1 MRTIKQTLALALSAV
16 FSITTMAHTAG
27 TGTTAGKQLISTEGL
42 EEFERFTE
50 GQIKERP
57 IQFTPEVATQDGD
70 TVFVN
75 VGEKTIV
82 ISSDSIDDVMDF
94 LGGDFA
100 DEISDISSE
109 ISTAV
114 RIYREEMALIEGQL
128 EDGEITEE
136 EAEAELKMA
145 EEKME
150 ARIAELEAELESL
163 AARVEQMSGE
173 IEGQLFVSIEERSEE
188 DLEEEEEFWS
198 SEEYE
203 SEEEEFEF
211 EFEIDEDSGKRTV
224 GSFDF
229 LLGANNYLDANNQL
243 PTDANYGLKT
253 FGSWHLAANFG
264 RKTRIGNE
272 GSPLHLKYG
281 LEFSLRNY
289 NLLDDKYAMMRNDSA
304 VMFSQI
310 PTGSYEK
317 NNFNAL
323 WLNVPLMIQL
333 DFSDNRALENGFN
346 IALGGYAGVRLSS
359 NTKVEYRD
367 DYGNLV
373 KNKTRGNFLMNDLHY
388 GLQAQ
393 LGVGWV
399 NLYARYELSTLF
411 REDRGPQ
418 LNGLMFGIII

>member
-1 MRTIKQTLALALSAV
+1 MRTIKQTLAIGLSAV
-16 FSITTMAHTAG
+16 LTLTAIANN
-27 TGTTAGKQLISTEGL
+27 TGTETNADKQMISTEGL
-42 EEFERFTE
+42 EEYETFTE
-50 GQIKERP
+50 GQFIEQP
-57 IQFTPEVATQDGD
+57 IAFASSAKNPSAEGD
-70 TVFVN
+70 TILIN
-75 VGEKTIV
+75 VGDQTIV

-94 LGGDFA
+94 LGGEFA
-100 DEISDISSE
+100 DEVSAISNEIANAVELYMEEVELIQSQLDNGE
-109 ISTAV
+109 IS
-114 RIYREEMALIEGQL
+114 EEQ
-128 EDGEITEE
+128 
-136 EAEAELKMA
+136 AESDMDAA

-150 ARIAELEAELESL
+150 ARIEVLETELEAL
-163 AARVEQMSGE
+163 AAKVEKMSE
-173 IEGQLFVSIEERSEE
+173 NIEGELYVSIEERSEE
-188 DLEEEEEFWS
+188 ELEDEDEFWSMEEEEE
-198 SEEYE
+198 EL
-203 SEEEEFEF
+203 EFEID
-211 EFEIDEDSGKRTV
+211 IDEDSGKRTV

-281 LEFSLRNY
+281 LEFSLRNF

-304 VMFSQI
+304 VMFNQI
-310 PTGSYEK
+310 ATGSYEK
-317 NNFNAL
+317 NNFNSL

-346 IALGGYAGVRLSS
+346 IAVGGYAGVRLSS
-359 NTKVEYRD
+359 NTKVEYSD
-367 DYGNLV
+367 EYGNTV
-373 KNKTRGNFLMNDLHY
+373 KMKTRGNYLMNDLHY

-418 LNGLMFGIII
+418 LNGLMFGIVI